1 MQFVCIVCIANTVGT
16 AMAFDDDADD
26 DGDGDAD
33 DEDADGGA
41 DEEDAGNILKPFWSV
56 VECRMA
62 SNLAF

>member
-1 MQFVCIVCIANTVGT
+1 MQFVCIVCIANTVDT
-16 AMAFDDDADD
+16 AMAFD
-26 DGDGDAD
+26 D

>member
-1 MQFVCIVCIANTVGT
+1 MQFVCIVCIANTVGM
-16 AMAFDDDADD
+16 AIAFD
-26 DGDGDAD
+26 D

-41 DEEDAGNILKPFWSV
+41 GDDEDAGNILKPFWFI